1 MKTIPAKAGMNRFA
15 WDLRYDD
22 PVQTPGAFYAGEP
35 PRGPVVFPGDYQ
47 VKLTVKGQW
56 QQTAPLHVV
65 IDPREKDAGDGIQ
78 QAVALGL
85 QVRDRISQL
94 HQAINEIRETKT
106 QIESLQ
112 KRFAENDKVKPAL
125 AAAAD
130 LEKKMS
136 EIEGVLMQVKMKSS
150 EGNLVYPNEL
160 NEELYTFGGMIDA
173 DAAPTQPQQ
182 EVFKKLS
189 SRLDE
194 QLQKWAALKQQEV
207 PKVNDMIKQ
216 ADIPALTVQRWQAI
230 RWRQTGASQFANDVG
245 RRFRLPQARNL
256 AVKTSWARRSA
267 RQTGQLCQKKG
278 FGKRSA
284 AFSLTMSHSH
294 EHEIDFGRAFAIGVL
309 LNSAF
314 IVAEVVFGLFSHSLT
329 LLADAGHNLGD
340 VLGLLIAWAATA
352 LQRLNPTKRYT
363 YGLRRTSV
371 LAALCNAIL
380 LLVGVGAIGWEAIRR
395 LHDPGQVAGLTMI
408 WVAAVGVV
416 INGVTAWMFAGGR
429 TARPQYSGRFRA
441 HGGGRGGL
449 RRGRRRRIRH
459 PAHWLGVA
467 RSDQQSRH
475 RYSYSYHDLG
485 AAARFDQSSL
495 DAVPR
500 GIDPGAV
507 QDFLE
512 QLPGVA
518 EIHHLHVWGLSTTE
532 TACTAHVV
540 KREPLLDDELLKR
553 ISRELHDRFQI
564 AHTTIQ
570 FECCDPPDCPTE
582 HDAHNTRIHEHG
594 DQQGSP
600 PRRRSRHAHARAD

>member
-1 MKTIPAKAGMNRFA
+1 MN
-15 WDLRYDD
+15 
-22 PVQTPGAFYAGEP
+22 
-35 PRGPVVFPGDYQ
+35 
-47 VKLTVKGQW
+47 
-56 QQTAPLHVV
+56 
-65 IDPREKDAGDGIQ
+65 
-78 QAVALGL
+78 
-85 QVRDRISQL
+85 
-94 HQAINEIRETKT
+94 
-106 QIESLQ
+106 
-112 KRFAENDKVKPAL
+112 
-125 AAAAD
+125 
-130 LEKKMS
+130 
-136 EIEGVLMQVKMKSS
+136 
-150 EGNLVYPNEL
+150 
-160 NEELYTFGGMIDA
+160 
-173 DAAPTQPQQ
+173 
-182 EVFKKLS
+182 
-189 SRLDE
+189 
-194 QLQKWAALKQQEV
+194 
-207 PKVNDMIKQ
+207 
-216 ADIPALTVQRWQAI
+216 
-230 RWRQTGASQFANDVG
+230 
-245 RRFRLPQARNL
+245 
-256 AVKTSWARRSA
+256 
-267 RQTGQLCQKKG
+267 
-278 FGKRSA
+278 
-284 AFSLTMSHSH
+284 HSH

-352 LQRLNPTKRYT
+352 LQQLNPTKRYT

-395 LHDPGQVAGLTMI
+395 LHDPGEVAGLTMI

-416 INGVTAWMFAGGR
+416 INGVTAWMFA
-429 TARPQYSGRFRA
+429 
-441 HGGGRGGL
+441 
-449 RRGRRRRIRH
+449 RGRRQDLNIRAAFVH
-459 PAHWLGVA
+459 MAADAAVSAGVVVA
-467 RSDQQSRH
+467 GFVILRTGWELLDPISSLVIVTLILITTWGLLRDSIN
-475 RYSYSYHDLG
+475 L
-485 AAARFDQSSL
+485 SL

-582 HDAHNTRIHEHG
+582 HDAH
-594 DQQGSP
+594 
-600 PRRRSRHAHARAD
+600 AHS